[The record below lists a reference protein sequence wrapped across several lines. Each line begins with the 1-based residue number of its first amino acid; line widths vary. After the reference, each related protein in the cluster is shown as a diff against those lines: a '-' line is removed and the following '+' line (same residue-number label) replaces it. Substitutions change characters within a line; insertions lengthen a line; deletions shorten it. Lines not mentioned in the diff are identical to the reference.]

1 MPDVVTAANDFSRRS
16 AEVPRDLVMAA
27 GPKQRDRM
35 LDEGW
40 VTRDLA
46 ALAQSNSFL
55 VFPADKEELP
65 AGEFVHVLLRK
76 DVI

>member
-1 MPDVVTAANDFSRRS
+1 MLNKLMKEKPGLTHFLPARIEWQGADPQVTTLEWRGS
-16 AEVPRDLVMAA
+16 
-27 GPKQRDRM
+27 G
-35 LDEGW
+35 
-40 VTRDLA
+40 DLA